1 MSKTIPFTKLSGSGN
16 DFIFIDNRRLEHR
29 ADEMVGF
36 VRRVCRRGQSVGA
49 DGLMFIEPSERA
61 DFKWRFFN
69 ADGSEG
75 EMCGNGG
82 RCAARFAQELGIATD
97 AVSFETIAGVID
109 ATMRDSRV
117 KLRMT
122 PPFDY
127 RAGVALR
134 VNGREALLDHL
145 NTGVPHA
152 VEFVDDV
159 EGVDVVADG
168 RAIRTH
174 EAFAPAGANANFVQ
188 AGGGNSLVLRTYERG
203 VENETL
209 ACGTGAVAAA
219 VLACARGLL
228 APPVDVRVRSG
239 ETLKIYFEG
248 CGAEARDVYMEG
260 EARLVYRGEMTEEA
274 LL

>member
-1 MSKTIPFTKLSGSGN
+1 MSKIAFTKFSGSGN
-16 DFIFIDNRRLEHR
+16 DFIFIDNRNLEHR
-29 ADEMVGF
+29 ADEMIDF
-36 VRRVCRRGQSVGA
+36 VQRVCRRGQSVGA

-82 RCAARFAQELGIATD
+82 RCAARFARELGLATD
-97 AVSFETIAGVID
+97 SVSFETIAGVID
-109 ATMRDSRV
+109 ATMNGSSV

-122 PPFDY
+122 QPFDY
-127 RAGVALR
+127 RAGVRLDI
-134 VNGREALLDHL
+134 NGREVLVDHL

-152 VEFVDDV
+152 VEFTDDV
-159 EGVDVVADG
+159 ETVEVVSDG

-174 EAFAPAGANANFVQ
+174 DAFAPAGANANFARVS
-188 AGGGNSLVLRTYERG
+188 GENSVVLRTYERG

-209 ACGTGAVAAA
+209 ACGTGAVATAILAA
-219 VLACARGLL
+219 ARGFVSS
-228 APPVDVRVRSG
+228 PVDVNVRSG
-239 ETLKIYFEG
+239 EILRIYFEG
-248 CGAEARDVYMEG
+248 AGADVRDVYMEG
-260 EARLVYRGEMTEEA
+260 ETRLVYQGEMTEEA

>member
-1 MSKTIPFTKLSGSGN
+1 MNKIAFTKFSGSGN
-16 DFIFIDNRRLEHR
+16 DFIFIDNRNLEHQ
-29 ADEMVGF
+29 ADAMIGF
-36 VRRVCRRGQSVGA
+36 VQRVCRRGQSVGA

-82 RCAARFAQELGIATD
+82 RCAARFARELGIATD
-97 AVSFETIAGVID
+97 SVSFETIAGVID
-109 ATMRDSRV
+109 ATMNDSRV

-122 PPFDY
+122 QPFDY
-127 RAGVALR
+127 RPGIRLDI
-134 VNGREALLDHL
+134 NGRGVLLDHM

-152 VEFVDDV
+152 VEFMDDV
-159 EGVDVVADG
+159 EEVEIVADG

-174 EAFAPAGANANFVQ
+174 GEFAPAGANANFARVS
-188 AGGGNSLVLRTYERG
+188 GDSSLTLRTYERG

-209 ACGTGAVAAA
+209 ACGTGAVATA
-219 VLACARGLL
+219 VLAATRGLVS
-228 APPVDVRVRSG
+228 APVDVQVRSG
-239 ETLKIYFEG
+239 EILKIYFEG
-248 CGAEARDVYMEG
+248 VGAEVSDVYMEG
-260 EARLVYRGEMTEEA
+260 ETRLVYQGEMTEEA

>member
-1 MSKTIPFTKLSGSGN
+1 VSKIAFTKFSGSGN
-16 DFIFIDNRRLEHR
+16 DFIFIDNMNLEHR
-29 ADEMVGF
+29 ADEMIDF
-36 VRRVCRRGQSVGA
+36 VQRVCRRGQSVGA

-82 RCAARFAQELGIATD
+82 RCAARYAKELGIAAD

-109 ATMRDSRV
+109 ATMNGSRV

-122 PPFDY
+122 QPFDY
-127 RAGVALR
+127 RAGIELDI
-134 VNGREALLDHL
+134 NGRGVVVDHM

-152 VEFVDDV
+152 VEFMDDV
-159 EGVDVVADG
+159 ESVEVVGDG

-174 EAFAPAGANANFVQ
+174 DAFAPAGANANFARVS
-188 AGGGNSLVLRTYERG
+188 GDNSVILRTYERG

-209 ACGTGAVAAA
+209 ACGTGAVATAILAA
-219 VLACARGLL
+219 TRGFVT
-228 APPVDVRVRSG
+228 APVDVRVRSG
-239 ETLKIYFEG
+239 EILKIYFEG
-248 CGAEARDVYMEG
+248 AGSDVRDVYMEG
-260 EARLVYRGEMTEEA
+260 ETRLVYKGEMTEEA

>member
-1 MSKTIPFTKLSGSGN
+1 MNKILFTKFSGSGN
-16 DFIFIDNRRLEHR
+16 DFIFIDNRKLAYQ
-29 ADEMVGF
+29 ADEMIGF
-36 VRRVCRRGQSVGA
+36 IQKVCRRGQSVGA

-97 AVSFETIAGVID
+97 AVSFETLAGVID
-109 ATMRDSRV
+109 ATMSDSRV

-127 RAGVALR
+127 RAGVAFD
-134 VNGREALLDHL
+134 VNGRKALLEYV

-159 EGVDVVADG
+159 EAVDIVADG

-174 EAFAPAGANANFVQ
+174 DAFAPSGANANFARVSG
-188 AGGGNSLVLRTYERG
+188 AHSLILRTYERG
-203 VENETL
+203 VEDETL

-219 VLACARGLL
+219 ILAAARGLL
-228 APPVDVRVRSG
+228 TAPVDVEVRSG
-239 ETLKIYFEG
+239 EILKIYFEG
-248 CGAEARDVYMEG
+248 VGAEVRDVYMEG
-260 EARLVYRGEMTEEA
+260 EARLVYVGEMTREA

>member
-1 MSKTIPFTKLSGSGN
+1 MSKIAFTKFSGSGN
-16 DFIFIDNRRLEHR
+16 DFIFIDNRNLEHR
-29 ADEMVGF
+29 ADEMIDF

-82 RCAARFAQELGIATD
+82 RCAARFARELGIAAD
-97 AVSFETIAGVID
+97 SVSFETIAGVID
-109 ATMRDSRV
+109 ATMNGSKV

-122 PPFDY
+122 QPFDY
-127 RAGVALR
+127 RSDIHLDI
-134 VNGREALLDHL
+134 NGRGVEVDHL

-152 VEFVDDV
+152 VEFTDDV
-159 EGVDVVADG
+159 ENVDIVGDG

-174 EAFAPAGANANFVQ
+174 DAFAPAGANANFARVS
-188 AGGGNSLVLRTYERG
+188 GGNSVILRTYERG

-209 ACGTGAVAAA
+209 ACGTGAVATAILAA
-219 VLACARGLL
+219 ARGLVS
-228 APPVDVRVRSG
+228 APVDVNVRSG
-239 ETLKIYFEG
+239 EILKIYFEG
-248 CGAEARDVYMEG
+248 TGADVRDVYMEG
-260 EARLVYRGEMTEEA
+260 ETRLVYQGEMTEEA